1 MALDKIT
8 RRLKIKARIR
18 KRIKGTQER
27 PRISVFRSN
36 KHIYAQI
43 IDDTKGQTLISASTK
58 SKELVEKLTN
68 KLTKQQQAELVGSF
82 LAQKALEANIKDVVF
97 DRNGYKYHGRV
108 KAFADG
114 ARKGGLNF

>member
-68 KLTKQQQAELVGSF
+68 KLTKQQQAELVGPF
-82 LAQKALEANIKDVVF
+82 LAQKSIRSK
-97 DRNGYKYHGRV
+97 YKRCCFRQ
-108 KAFADG
+108 K
-114 ARKGGLNF
+114 RI

>member
-8 RRLKIKARIR
+8 RRTKIKARIR
-18 KRIKGTQER
+18 KRIKGTVQR
-27 PRISVFRSN
+27 PRVSIFRSN

-43 IDDTKGQTLISASTK
+43 IDDTKGQTLVSASTQ
-58 SKELVEKLTN
+58 SKEVVEKLS
-68 KLTKQQQAELVGSF
+68 KLTKQQQAEMIGSI
-82 LAQKALEANIKDVVF
+82 LAQKAIEANIKDVVF
-97 DRNGYKYHGRV
+97 DRSGYKYHGRV